1 MKPSDIK
8 RIKTPNRPS
17 LSPDG
22 RSVVFAETGI
32 EGNAYVSILK
42 TAPTDGSA
50 PAVAITQGPRD
61 VGAAW
66 SPAGDRIAFMRSV
79 EGGQPQLWVMRT
91 DGSDATCLTDH
102 ELGVGCSVTTR
113 HPRGVAV
120 PVWSPDG
127 KRIAYLA
134 RVADQN
140 ATGGSHRRITR
151 LRYRIEQ
158 LGFVNDR
165 RAQIFVHDFETGE
178 TRCITDLRWDYW
190 DVSWHPD
197 GQHLVAGT
205 AQHADSDLDEA
216 NDVVL
221 LGLDGSERILTRT
234 GTTVNQPAVSPDG
247 EHVLFAGIAL
257 PDEDRSDSRARNMG
271 IWRVS
276 LSGGHPRT
284 PDPGRDL
291 RCRRRLL
298 APLSRGCNRGSV
310 GQSRTRFGPPDA
322 CAVRRIG
329 PPPDPGRE
337 TAGVGLLPGGRNHL
351 CRGFRQPD
359 RGRARGHPQRNRNA
373 PDGLRRRV
381 GPVRPW

>member
-79 EGGQPQLWVMRT
+79 EGGQPQLWVVRT

-276 LSGGHPRT
+276 LSGGIPERLT
-284 PDPGRDL
+284 PAETFDVDDGCSRPFPVDATGV
-291 RCRRRLL
+291 
-298 APLSRGCNRGSV
+298 LSGNLVRGSV
-310 GQSRTRFGPPDA
+310 PLMHVPFDGSAPRQILGGKRQVSDYCLAAKPSVPWFP
-322 CAVRRIG
+322 
-329 PPPDPGRE
+329 
-337 TAGVGLLPGGRNHL
+337 TARP
-351 CRGFRQPD
+351 
-359 RGRARGHPQRNRNA
+359 RASSWPSATEPKRA
-373 PDGLRRRV
+373 
-381 GPVRPW
+381 